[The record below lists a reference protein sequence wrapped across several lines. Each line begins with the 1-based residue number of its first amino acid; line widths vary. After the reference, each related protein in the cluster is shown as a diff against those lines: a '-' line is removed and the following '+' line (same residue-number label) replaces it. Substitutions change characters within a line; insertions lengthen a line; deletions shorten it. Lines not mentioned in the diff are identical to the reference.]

1 MNTVEHAIA
10 LAARAH
16 EGQLDKAGVPYI
28 FHPIRVMLRMTT
40 DDERIA
46 AVLHD
51 VVEDSGWTLDSL
63 AAEGFNRIVI
73 DAVDAL
79 TKRPGED
86 YEAFVLRASVN
97 AIARKVKLADL
108 ADNSD
113 PARSADHTETGRAR
127 LEKYRRAAEVLREI
141 DRP

>member
-1 MNTVEHAIA
+1 MSTLELAIA

-16 EGQLDKAGVPYI
+16 QGQVDKGGAPYI
-28 FHPIRVMLRMTT
+28 LHPLRVMLRVSTNE
-40 DDERIA
+40 ERMA

-51 VVEDSGWTLDSL
+51 VVEDCGWTLEQL
-63 AAEGFNRIVI
+63 ASEGFPPEVI

-79 TKRPGED
+79 TKRPGEE
-86 YEAFVLRASVN
+86 YEAFVLRAGAN

-113 PARSADHTETGRAR
+113 PQRIAVFTERDRAR

>member
-51 VVEDSGWTLDSL
+51 VVEDCGWTLDSL
-63 AAEGFNRIVI
+63 AAEGFSRIVI

-97 AIARKVKLADL
+97 PIARKVKLADL

-113 PARSADHTETGRAR
+113 PTRSGDHTERGRAR

>member
-1 MNTVEHAIA
+1 MNIVEHAIA

-16 EGQLDKAGVPYI
+16 AGRLDKAGVPYI

-51 VVEDSGWTLDSL
+51 VVEDCGWTLEQL
-63 AAEGFNRIVI
+63 ASEGFSSIVI
-73 DAVDAL
+73 EAVDAL

-86 YEAFVLRASVN
+86 YEAFVLRAAAN

-113 PARSADHTETGRAR
+113 PQRSVDHTERGRAR
-127 LEKYRRAAEVLREI
+127 LERYRRAAEVLSEI
-141 DRP
+141 DQP